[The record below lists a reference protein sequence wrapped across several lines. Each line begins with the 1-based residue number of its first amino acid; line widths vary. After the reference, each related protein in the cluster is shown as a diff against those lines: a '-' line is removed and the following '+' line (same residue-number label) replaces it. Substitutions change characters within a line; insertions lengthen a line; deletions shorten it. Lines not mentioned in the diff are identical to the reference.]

1 MSYLSRRAESA
12 ERELKAVKIL
22 QLLAKH
28 VGDTFEGVVTGV
40 TNFGLFVQH
49 PRYLI
54 DGLLRYEDLG
64 DDWWDVD
71 VKAGR
76 VVGERTRRRLAM
88 GSRVK
93 VQIMAVDGPARQ
105 LNLSFAADGD
115 RGGRSRAGGGKKRPQ
130 TGGVKKA
137 GGKAR
142 RGKTSRGRSPR
153 RRR

>member
-1 MSYLSRRAESA
+1 
-12 ERELKAVKIL
+12 
-22 QLLAKH
+22 
-28 VGDTFEGVVTGV
+28 V

-76 VVGERTRRRLAM
+76 VVGERTNRRLAM

-93 VQIMAVDGPARQ
+93 VQIAEVDVPARQ

-115 RGGRSRAGGGKKRPQ
+115 RRGRPRVVGGKKRSR

-142 RGKTSRGRSPR
+142 PTKTSRGRSPR